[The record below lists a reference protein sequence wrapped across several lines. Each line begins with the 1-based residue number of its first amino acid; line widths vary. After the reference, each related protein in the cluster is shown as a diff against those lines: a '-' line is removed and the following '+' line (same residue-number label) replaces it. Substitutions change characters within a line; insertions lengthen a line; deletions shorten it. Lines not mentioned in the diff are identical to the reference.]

1 MSRGSGCEG
10 TSTTTIKP
18 GRLDHVRSAD
28 RVISNW
34 SSIAGTSRFATASF
48 QRRDAASPE
57 FYFPLRQMR
66 CPHCTNNQLDY
77 VVDGSTVYHPD
88 YPYRTGV
95 TKELSEYQIATA
107 DELIARYGL
116 AGRSL
121 VVDIGSND
129 GTLLKGFQRKSV
141 KVLGVEPTDI
151 ALIARKDGIET
162 VQAFFDEEVARQ
174 IISGY
179 GHASLITAS
188 NVFAHMATLG
198 DVVRGIQLLLA
209 EDGVFV
215 LENHYLVDVL
225 LKAQYDTIYH
235 EHIRTY
241 TLTAL
246 VTLFE
251 LYGMTVFYAERVSRY
266 GGNIRVHVSKDRRP
280 VAASVGEIRK
290 IEADLGLDKDGI
302 YKEFRHKAFEFALE
316 ASRLRGRLQA
326 SRCQLRRQL
335 VPRAREYAL
344 AFLDL
349 GVDLI
354 HYIAEQPHSLKLGL
368 FSPGKHIPI
377 VNNQRLIDEQPEF
390 VVLLAWH
397 YAQPIAEQLRARGL
411 KSKFIQPLPECR
423 VLDI

>member
-1 MSRGSGCEG
+1 VRSDVDNNV
-10 TSTTTIKP
+10 KP
-18 GRLDHVRSAD
+18 GRLDHCQICGSGNLELVLDCGHQPLCDSL
-28 RVISNW
+28 IPQ
-34 SSIAGTSRFATASF
+34 SRLCE
-48 QRRDAASPE
+48 PE
-57 FYFPLRQMR
+57 LYFPLRQMR
-66 CPHCTNNQLDY
+66 CPNCTNNQLDY

-95 TKELSEYQIATA
+95 TMELSEYQFATA
-107 DELIARYGL
+107 AELVARYDL
-116 AGRSL
+116 AGRSF

-129 GTLLKGFQRKSV
+129 GTLLKGFRSKGV

-151 ALIARKDGIET
+151 ALIARKDAIET

-174 IISGY
+174 IISNY

-198 DVVRGIQLLLA
+198 DVVRGIRLLLA
-209 EDGVFV
+209 DNGVFV

-251 LYGMTVFYAERVSRY
+251 LHGMTVFHAERVSRY

-280 VAASVGEIRK
+280 VASSVGEIRK
-290 IEADLGLDKDGI
+290 IEADLGLEKDDI
-302 YKEFRHKAFEFALE
+302 YAEFRRRVFD
-316 ASRLRGRLQA
+316 SRLKLQGFAFDCKRRGTRFVGN
-326 SRCQLRRQL
+326 SF
-335 VPRAREYAL
+335 PGRANTL
-344 AFLDL
+344 LHFCNL
-349 GVDLI
+349 GVDLVP
-354 HYIAEQPHSLKLGL
+354 YIAEQAHSLKLGL

-377 VNNQRLIDEQPEF
+377 VNNQRLIEEQPEF